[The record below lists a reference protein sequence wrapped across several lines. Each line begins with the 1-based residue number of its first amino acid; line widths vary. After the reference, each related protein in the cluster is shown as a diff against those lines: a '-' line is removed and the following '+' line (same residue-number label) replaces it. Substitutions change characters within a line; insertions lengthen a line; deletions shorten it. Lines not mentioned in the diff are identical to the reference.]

1 MNEWIISLKLRPS
14 TNIGLPSKNYQDSR
28 FLNKFKI
35 KFDKKRRSDRMT
47 LNVFSIRPLRSYSS
61 EQSSIIDHVIDPPVF
76 RKNELEIISS
86 MAF

>member
-1 MNEWIISLKLRPS
+1 MNEWNIRPS
-14 TNIGLPSKNYQDSR
+14 TNIGLPSKNYQDSW

-35 KFDKKRRSDRMT
+35 RFDKKRRSDRMT

-61 EQSSIIDHVIDPPVF
+61 EQSSIIDRVIDLPVF